1 MGKKLR
7 DAQTSPPGFISGS
20 DCGLVEGTTTY
31 KQSYPHGGAGPTS
44 RPFPGPGGGPMLV
57 MPDGKPAGRHTA
69 EVSGKNDVTHILA
82 TKKTFPD
89 RIYHPS
95 DVVVPKGSAV
105 ATDFTTN
112 YCALG
117 KPVPAGHADS
127 ISAGKPLDYF
137 TSGGVLGFTN
147 TGKPLLDKQ
156 PCQGAHDYAQGTV
169 ILPDGSKPS
178 FSTSHG
184 AAYSARD
191 GRDVQKALS
200 ARSAGRTVRDSDIV
214 SKEALTGAHPDVRA
228 REGKK
233 LQTCLAPDG
242 GTRYDVTTNKACMGN
257 DEALKKSCSRT
268 VQKPRNQD
276 GFSLRVEHE
285 RRWRKQLLG
294 SNAGSK
300 AETASSALPAGF
312 QSTKFAERQQR
323 AAKYGARM
331 QPLFE
336 DDVKLTRRTK
346 QDIVVPDAEGLLGN
360 FETTTATVHCDP
372 YKRMRAAKAASEASA
387 VSAFSSGGS
396 QAGSQVPVPQDDSVD
411 HLLRSEASLAT
422 GFSASLM
429 S

>member
-7 DAQTSPPGFISGS
+7 DARTSPAGFISGS

-31 KQSYPHGGAGPTS
+31 KQSYPHGGANPTS
-44 RPFPGPGGGPMLV
+44 RPFPGNGGGPALV
-57 MPDGKPAGRHTA
+57 VPDGKPAGQAST
-69 EVSGKNDVTHILA
+69 EVGGKNDVTHILA
-82 TKKTFPD
+82 TKRTFPD

-95 DVVVPKGSAV
+95 DAVVPKGSAV
-105 ATDFTTN
+105 PLDFSTN

-117 KPVPAGHADS
+117 KTIPAGHADAV
-127 ISAGKPLDYF
+127 SAGKPCEYF
-137 TSGGVLGFTN
+137 TSGGILGFTN

-156 PCQGAHDYAQGTV
+156 PSSSAHDYAQGTV

-191 GRDVQKALS
+191 SRDVQKALS
-200 ARSAGRTVRDSDIV
+200 ARSAGRTIRESDIV
-214 SKEALTGAHPDVRA
+214 SKEALHGAHPDVRA

-242 GTRYDVTTNKACMGN
+242 SAMYDVTTNKACMAN
-257 DEALKKSCSRT
+257 EEALKKSCTRT
-268 VQKPRNQD
+268 VQKVRNTD

-285 RRWRKQLLG
+285 RRWRKKLLG
-294 SNAGSK
+294 GNSEK
-300 AETASSALPAGF
+300 AASTVSSALPAGF
-312 QSTKFAERQQR
+312 QSTKFNERSQR

-336 DDVKLTRRTK
+336 DDVKLTRPLGK
-346 QDIVVPDAEGLLGN
+346 QDIVVPDPEGKLGC
-360 FETTTATVHCDP
+360 FETTTGTAHCDP
-372 YKRMRAAKAASEASA
+372 YKRMRAARGISEATVA
-387 VSAFSSGGS
+387 SAFSVGGGS
-396 QAGSQVPVPQDDSVD
+396 QAPAPQEDSVD
-411 HLLRSEASLAT
+411 QFLRSEASVAT

-429 S
+429 